1 MPRRDHVVPPP
12 FHQDRPGLVAPVRTD
27 PVGLTGPTEE
37 QARGPRWRRTS
48 RGLYVPAGVDQDDVE
63 QRIVEAAAVLPEVG
77 GITGWASLRWLGG
90 EWFDGLGLGGRTL
103 PVDLATCYADIR
115 SQHGFVVHQERLG
128 PRELI
133 MKDGLRSTLAVRSL
147 CFMMRYARDIRQAVT
162 FADLAM
168 YSDLVSLAELS
179 AYCLAHPG
187 WTGIPLARD
196 ALSLVDE
203 NSWSPWETWM
213 RLVWVREAGFA
224 TPMSNRPI
232 FDRTGHH
239 IATPDLL
246 DVETGTYG
254 EYDGSLHLL
263 GAARARDITREN
275 DLRNLGLEGF
285 TILSADIPHPERA
298 VLKMTDARRR
308 AKSEPESQRQW
319 TIEPPWWWTPTHTV
333 DLRRQLTDSQR
344 ARFLRRRAS

>member
-1 MPRRDHVVPPP
+1 M
-12 FHQDRPGLVAPVRTD
+12 
-27 PVGLTGPTEE
+27 
-37 QARGPRWRRTS
+37 
-48 RGLYVPAGVDQDDVE
+48 PAGVDQDDVD

-196 ALSLVDE
+196 ALPLVDE

-213 RLVWVREAGFA
+213 RLVWVREAGFCHA
-224 TPMSNRPI
+224 
-232 FDRTGHH
+232 
-239 IATPDLL
+239 
-246 DVETGTYG
+246 VEQ
-254 EYDGSLHLL
+254 SS
-263 GAARARDITREN
+263 
-275 DLRNLGLEGF
+275 DLR
-285 TILSADIPHPERA
+285 
-298 VLKMTDARRR
+298 
-308 AKSEPESQRQW
+308 
-319 TIEPPWWWTPTHTV
+319 
-333 DLRRQLTDSQR
+333 SQR
-344 ARFLRRRAS
+344 ATTLRRLTSSMSRQGPTGSTTAHSISWVQRERETSPGRTTCATWVWKGSPSCPPTSPTPSGQCSR